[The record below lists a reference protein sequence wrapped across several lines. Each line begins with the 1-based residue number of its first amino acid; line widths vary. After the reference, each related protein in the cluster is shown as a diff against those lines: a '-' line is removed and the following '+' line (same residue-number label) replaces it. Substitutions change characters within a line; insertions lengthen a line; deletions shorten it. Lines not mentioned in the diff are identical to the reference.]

1 MVDSENVTGNL
12 VKEAIIR
19 YSVINEIKNTQVISD
34 SINPKG
40 VLNLLM
46 KVMVYIERYN
56 IFETGKLL
64 SGEEKKQLAFNI
76 ISDIV
81 KKSNVIP
88 EKKQFIL
95 DILNNV
101 FDPFVENIIDISKNK
116 VTLNKD
122 PVVSVIPE
130 VPTKEKVD
138 FLLKIKEIVKR
149 LIEIFIKAK
158 TTN

>member
-122 PVVSVIPE
+122 PIVSVIPE
-130 VPTKEKVD
+130 VPAKEKVD